1 VSNSVQSYQRW
12 VNNLPEERD
21 AGLPLGRRL
30 LTSRWTWIFLVATIV
45 YTLCLVLF
53 VRAMMADVEVPGG
66 VMQGINWSAIKQ
78 SAGLAAPTVVF
89 WILVFVFADRF
100 RPQRPLLWYLAL
112 GWGASAAVVISS
124 EINTW
129 AAMQLNVSGDGNP
142 AAAARPAVF
151 IAPFVEEAAKATVLF
166 LMALLVRYRLVSKV
180 SMVALGGLS
189 AAGFA
194 FTENI
199 LYYSQV
205 IVYASQ
211 TIEVGDAQAALEQ
224 TVVLRGFFTC
234 FGHPLFTVM
243 TAIGLAIAL
252 RTRSKVVRIL
262 APLAGY
268 LLAAF
273 GHMLF
278 NSQASQEMGPGLL
291 LLYFGV
297 ALPLVIS
304 VTIYVVRQI
313 LAQGRLIYYRLGD
326 YVRVGWL
333 SPTDPEVFSRFRTRF
348 YAGFIALSK
357 GWSTWLA
364 TVGLQYAMTELAYL
378 RDAETS
384 GIVDAAAGA
393 RAEEILL
400 RVRELRP
407 LAISDPRGMRINW
420 PRLRLPGRR
429 KTATIGDDL
438 SAQITTTGGSAGY
451 SAVDPKWGPPQG

>member
-1 VSNSVQSYQRW
+1 
-12 VNNLPEERD
+12 
-21 AGLPLGRRL
+21 
-30 LTSRWTWIFLVATIV
+30 
-45 YTLCLVLF
+45 VLF

-66 VMQGINWSAIKQ
+66 VMEGINLSAIRQ
-78 SAGLAAPTVVF
+78 SAGLAAPTVIF

-112 GWGASAAVVISS
+112 GWGATVAVVISS

-129 AAMQLNVSGDGNP
+129 AATQLNVSGDGNP

-166 LMALLVRYRLVSKV
+166 LLALLVRYRLVSKV
-180 SMVALGGLS
+180 SLVALGGLS
-189 AAGFA
+189 AAGIA

-211 TIEVGDAQAALEQ
+211 TIEVGDAQAALDQ
-224 TVVLRGFFTC
+224 TVMLRGFFTC
-234 FGHPLFTVM
+234 FGHPLFTIM
-243 TAIGLAIAL
+243 TAMGLAIGLRA
-252 RTRSKVVRIL
+252 RSKVVRIL
-262 APLAGY
+262 APVAGY
-268 LLAAF
+268 LFAAF

-304 VTIYVVRQI
+304 VTVYVVRQI
-313 LAQGRLIYYRLGD
+313 LAQGRLIYYRLSD

-333 SPTDPEVFSRFRTRF
+333 NESDPEVFSRFRTRF
-348 YAGFIALSK
+348 CAGFIALSK
-357 GWSTWLA
+357 GWSTWMA
-364 TVGLQYAMTELAYL
+364 TIGLQYAMTELAYL
-378 RDAETS
+378 RDAEST
-384 GIVDAAAGA
+384 GIIDAAAGA

-400 RVRELRP
+400 KIRELRP
-407 LAISDPRGMRINW
+407 TAISDPRGMRINW
-420 PRLRLPGRR
+420 PRIRLPRRR
-429 KTATIGDDL
+429 KPQINSDEW
-438 SAQITTTGGSAGY
+438 SAQMTTSGGSAGY
-451 SAVDPKWGPPQG
+451 SAVDPTWGPPQG